1 MAGGPRPPLTAVT
14 VTALVSGGK
23 DSVYA
28 AYLCDTQGWPVDELV
43 TVVPDDPES
52 MMFHTPNL
60 DLVALQAE
68 AWGKR
73 HRRVP
78 VRGRGE
84 ADELEALDRA
94 LRRSRGPVVTGAIA
108 SSYQWARLVKVAD
121 RLGRRLYAPLWRKD
135 PERVVREELAAG
147 LDIRFVH
154 LAAEPLP
161 LGWAGER
168 LTPERLDE
176 LARLGRGVRRVN
188 VAGEGGEYET
198 LVVDAP
204 FFAASIEVE
213 RAETVVERS
222 TARFVISSAHL
233 KRRTGVGPSGPPP

>member
-1 MAGGPRPPLTAVT
+1 MT

-28 AYLCDTQGWPVDELV
+28 AYLADTQGWPVDELV
-43 TVVPDDPES
+43 TLRPSDPES

-73 HRRVP
+73 HRLVP
-78 VRGRGE
+78 VPGRGE
-84 ADELEALDRA
+84 DAELDALDRA
-94 LRRSRGPVVTGAIA
+94 LGGSTGPVVAGAIA
-108 SSYQWARLVKVAD
+108 SSYQWARLLRVAD
-121 RLGRRLYAPLWRKD
+121 RHRRRLYAPLWRTE
-135 PERVVREELAAG
+135 PGRVVREEIAAG

-161 LGWAGER
+161 SSWAGER
-168 LTPERLDE
+168 LDLERLAE
-176 LARLGRGVRRVN
+176 LERIGRDIRAVN

-204 FFAASIEVE
+204 FFRSRIEVDH
-213 RAETVVERS
+213 ATTIVERS

-233 KRRTGVGPSGPPP
+233 KRKAGVGTSGSAP